1 MTTIAKP
8 AEPAHSSTTDRDLGR
23 FAGVAFALTFMAAVT
38 VWSLEM
44 TVYGSDLDTFALDSS
59 DGTTRTVGL
68 LLSHLLMP
76 LAAVFLL
83 WTVARLRKALDLA
96 ANGSSVA
103 GQVAFGAATVLAV
116 GFCLMAAAQHVSGL
130 VAGGDY
136 IDGFPA
142 DPAVGYGV
150 ALLGGNF
157 GNATVWGA
165 AVLMVVVGA
174 AAWRQSLI
182 PRWLIWGGYVTA
194 PLLVA
199 GWYYGLPVLLLCLW
213 VAVAG
218 LKVQTDRREA
228 PQAGA

>member
-1 MTTIAKP
+1 MTATTKP
-8 AEPAHSSTTDRDLGR
+8 AGPVSTSGPERDLGR
-23 FAGVAFALTFMAAVT
+23 FAGVAFAVTFFTAFT
-38 VWSLEM
+38 VWTLKM
-44 TVYGSDLDTFALDSS
+44 TIYGSDLDSFAADSV
-59 DGTTRTVGL
+59 DGTTRTLGL

-76 LAAVFLL
+76 LASVFLL

-96 ANGSSVA
+96 AGGSSVA
-103 GQVAFGAATVLAV
+103 GQVAFGAATVLVV
-116 GFCLMAAAQHVSGL
+116 GFCLMAAAQNVSGL

-165 AVLMVVVGA
+165 SVLMVVVGA
-174 AAWRQSLI
+174 ASWRQSLI
-182 PRWLIWGGYVTA
+182 PRWLIWVGYVTA

-218 LKVQTDRREA
+218 LKVQTDRRGA